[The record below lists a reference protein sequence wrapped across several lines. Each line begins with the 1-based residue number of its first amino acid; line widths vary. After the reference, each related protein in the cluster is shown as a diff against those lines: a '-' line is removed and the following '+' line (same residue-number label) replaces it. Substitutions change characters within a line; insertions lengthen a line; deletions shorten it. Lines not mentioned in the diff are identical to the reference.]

1 MSVLRA
7 RTGSECGHL
16 GTSGLTVFQR
26 VFFSYEV
33 SRHTNILMLSYQNNF
48 VMGLFIPSLV
58 SRSILM
64 MLKEQYA
71 YLEHTQA
78 DVNWRWPRERGPCK

>member
-1 MSVLRA
+1 MSVLSA
-7 RTGSECGHL
+7 PMGSEGGEL
-16 GTSGLTVFQR
+16 GAAGLTGFQR
-26 VFFSYEV
+26 VLFSYEV

-48 VMGLFIPSLV
+48 VVGLFIPSLV
-58 SRSILM
+58 PRSMLM

-78 DVNWRWPRERGPCK
+78 DVKWRWPRRGGPCK